1 MFFTNFHEYFYF
13 ALLVF
18 ILFYLFLFHIVF
30 HIVLLAFTSFYELLY
45 FVFIFT
51 LFVVTGADD
60 VDDVV
65 AGVGCATVALL
76 FFMMMQNILSNY
88 LW

>member
-13 ALLVF
+13 ALLAF

-51 LFVVTGADD
+51 LFVVTGADH